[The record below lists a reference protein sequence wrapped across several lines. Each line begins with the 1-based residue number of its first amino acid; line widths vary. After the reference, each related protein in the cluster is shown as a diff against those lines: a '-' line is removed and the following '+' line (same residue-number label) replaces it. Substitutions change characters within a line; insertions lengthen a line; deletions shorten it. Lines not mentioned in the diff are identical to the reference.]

1 MFYQKQP
8 NETFYFNILK
18 KEPWNYSIHI
28 HKFFELV
35 CNVEDTTYVTVSG
48 EEYVLKKGDALLIF
62 PYQSH
67 YFTEKGCGSFNIY
80 TFDTKLIG
88 SFHKQYANQLPQNN
102 LFHFSYDFSK
112 ITPDCDLF
120 TLKAFLYSM
129 CANAVSEFQFH
140 EAGKKDFLL
149 DKIFIL
155 VEENYADCEFSL
167 RKLADLLSYDYSY
180 ISKFFIQKTNM
191 NFNRYLNNRRLTQAA
206 EMLTNTSTPNIQDIA
221 FACGYDSI
229 RSFNRN
235 FKLVYDCT
243 PLAYS
248 ANPK

>member
-1 MFYQKQP
+1 
-8 NETFYFNILK
+8 
-18 KEPWNYSIHI
+18 
-28 HKFFELV
+28 
-35 CNVEDTTYVTVSG
+35 
-48 EEYVLKKGDALLIF
+48 
-62 PYQSH
+62 
-67 YFTEKGCGSFNIY
+67 
-80 TFDTKLIG
+80 
-88 SFHKQYANQLPQNN
+88 
-102 LFHFSYDFSK
+102 
-112 ITPDCDLF
+112 
-120 TLKAFLYSM
+120 M